1 MEPHT
6 IDIQPSRSF
15 IADNADLWA
24 TIDIIRN
31 YNSNDMSA
39 MTDDGWADALGYDET
54 RLRKIA
60 SLVKCRRPLDRAA
73 MINP

>member
-6 IDIQPSRSF
+6 TDTQLSRSF
-15 IADNADLWA
+15 ISDNADLWA

-31 YNSNDMSA
+31 HNGNDMSA

-60 SLVKCRRPLDRAA
+60 SSVKCRRPLDRAA
-73 MINP
+73 MINS

>member
-6 IDIQPSRSF
+6 TDIQLSRSF
-15 IADNADLWA
+15 IANNANLWA

-31 YNSNDMSA
+31 YNNNDIAA
-39 MTDDGWADALGYDET
+39 MTDDSWADALGYDET

-60 SLVKCRRPLDRAA
+60 SLVKCRRTLNMAT
-73 MINP
+73 MIDL

>member
-6 IDIQPSRSF
+6 TDIQLSRSF
-15 IADNADLWA
+15 IAANADLWA

-31 YNSNDMSA
+31 YHSNDMAA

-60 SLVKCRRPLDRAA
+60 SLVKGRRPLDRAA
-73 MINP
+73 MIKP